1 MEKTIKIGNKSFNM
15 SSSAYTQFKYKNDTG
30 RSLMQDIAD
39 FQVKY
44 KDLLNGNLDVSL
56 DQIEDIV
63 ETLLR
68 IAYIMTN
75 ECDKN
80 QATNFDEFLKKI
92 DNYFSS
98 IDWFNEVVE
107 LATSPFHRGNIQE
120 NQEQE
125 QQAS

>member
-63 ETLLR
+63 ETFLR

-80 QATNFDEFLKKI
+80 QAVNFDEFLKQI

-107 LATSPFHRGNIQE
+107 LATSPFHRGNIQK